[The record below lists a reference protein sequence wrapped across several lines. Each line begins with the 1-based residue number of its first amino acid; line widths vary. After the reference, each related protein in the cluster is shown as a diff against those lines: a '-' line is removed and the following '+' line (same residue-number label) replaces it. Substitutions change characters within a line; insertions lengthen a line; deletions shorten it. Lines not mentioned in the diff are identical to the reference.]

1 MWRSHEGV
9 KKPIWHHTWSPTAQL
24 LLLCSLEP
32 RVPALPVSLLHL
44 SFPSLS
50 PLSSKSQ
57 IVSCRV
63 RVCVCTRVSIC
74 VSDSSQNL
82 MQKQNLSETQ
92 TSSSDGTTP
101 SLFLPFLPW
110 CPEIPLPNPA
120 LHKAELLTC
129 DMETHSTSCNPF
141 LSLHRQTMMLSCSL
155 SLIPFVEP
163 SSARSTQSLPVTFKE
178 CHFPSFSKTTS
189 KQKPCKP

>member
-9 KKPIWHHTWSPTAQL
+9 KKPIQHHTWSQTAQL

-82 MQKQNLSETQ
+82 MQKQELSETQ

-120 LHKAELLTC
+120 FHKAELLTC
-129 DMETHSTSCNPF
+129 DMELTQLHAIPSF
-141 LSLHRQTMMLSCSL
+141 LYIDRQWCSL
-155 SLIPFVEP
+155 SLSVVPFVEP

-178 CHFPSFSKTTS
+178 CHFPSLSKTTS